1 MSCTE
6 KVHKGFRLVE
16 FKNDKP
22 HTLFHGI
29 NKSRVL
35 RVGEW
40 LEADVKRV
48 NDNGGQS
55 YMGGFHFLYNLHEI
69 REYMERFTAPRDLR
83 VVRMLAKDV
92 WPKPTNRSVFL
103 SRWMFLEDDYQ
114 RLSI

>member
-1 MSCTE
+1 MRDE
-6 KVHKGFRLVE
+6 DKIHEGFRLVE
-16 FKNDKP
+16 FKNDMP

-40 LEADVKRV
+40 LEADVRLV

-55 YMGGFHFLYNLHEI
+55 YMGGFHFLYDLEEM
-69 REYMERFTAPRDLR
+69 REYMTRFTKPRDLR

-92 WPKPTNRSVFL
+92 WPKPTNPLVFL
-103 SRWMFLEDDYQ
+103 SRWMFLEEDFQ
-114 RLSI
+114 RLPT